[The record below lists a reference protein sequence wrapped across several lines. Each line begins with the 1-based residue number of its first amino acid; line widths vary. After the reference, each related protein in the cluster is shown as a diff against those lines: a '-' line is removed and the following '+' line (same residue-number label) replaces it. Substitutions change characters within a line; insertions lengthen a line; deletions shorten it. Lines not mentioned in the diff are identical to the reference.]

1 MGHQIIRASDARDRD
16 AALAWDGVSRGAGR
30 GSAAWLLGK
39 RLFAIHSTAYF
50 QKDLFYHQL
59 WTVVWHV

>member
-1 MGHQIIRASDARDRD
+1 MAMGHQIIRASDARDRD

-39 RLFAIHSTAYF
+39 
-50 QKDLFYHQL
+50 
-59 WTVVWHV
+59 